1 MKVLVIFASFC
12 SSGFGFFGSLEERGN
27 KIVGG
32 QKSPVHYPYQLSLQK
47 FSPTY
52 GFFAR
57 KNFTHFCGAAIVG
70 ENHLLTAAHCVDN
83 QNISRIFALAGTS
96 SLKDTSSG
104 SRHSILSCLVHPE
117 YTKLAFNTT
126 SQNDIALCKVQ
137 IPFVF
142 DKSVAKIALDRTF
155 IEGDVNATLT
165 GWGSVRRFR
174 WLPLPFYDDFAYP
187 NDLQRAFVQ
196 TISNGK
202 CKEKH
207 SEISKSQLCTFGGN
221 SKGACSG

>member
-1 MKVLVIFASFC
+1 MMKVFVIFASFC
-12 SSGFGFFGSLEERGN
+12 SGIFGSFEERGN

-32 QKSPVHYPYQLSLQK
+32 QKSPFHYPYQLSLQK
-47 FSPTY
+47 FSLNY

-57 KNFTHFCGAAIVG
+57 RNFSHFCGAAIVG
-70 ENHLLTAAHCVDN
+70 ENHLLTAAHCVDK
-83 QNISRIFALAGTS
+83 QNISRIYALAGTS

-104 SRHSILSCLVHPE
+104 SRHKILSCLIHPE
-117 YTKLAFNTT
+117 YIQLTSNTT

-155 IEGDVNATLT
+155 IEGDVNATLI

-174 WLPLPFYDDFAYP
+174 WLPIPFYGDFAYP
-187 NDLQRAFVQ
+187 NDLQRAFFL
-196 TISNGK
+196 TITNEK

-207 SEISKSQLCTFGGN
+207 SKISKSQLCTFGGHG
-221 SKGACSG
+221 KGACSG